1 MGSTT
6 KERLCFGPCICYRL
20 QTKSR
25 KGNVFTSG
33 CQEFCPQDVCVSQ
46 NALGRGLCIIT
57 CTGGVSAR
65 GVRMS
70 GQGWGSAW
78 GCLPRGSTKEG
89 CIPPGPEADTTP
101 SPDGHCSGRYAS
113 YWNVFLFLI

>member
-6 KERLCFGPCICYRL
+6 KKRLCFGPCICYRL

-57 CTGGVSAR
+57 CTGGVCPGVADVWPGVGLPGGVCPGGLPKR
-65 GVRMS
+65 GVYPRD
-70 GQGWGSAW
+70 QRQTPPP
-78 GCLPRGSTKEG
+78 LPTATA
-89 CIPPGPEADTTP
+89 ADGTHPTGMY
-101 SPDGHCSGRYAS
+101 SC
-113 YWNVFLFLI
+113 F